1 MNWVIWLMRNDLCF
15 NRSMWHGNA
24 GIVAAIGLHPCS
36 MQHLVARC
44 KKGNMNV
51 VVANL

>member
-1 MNWVIWLMRNDLCF
+1 VAWY
-15 NRSMWHGNA
+15 A

-36 MQHLVARC
+36 MEHLAAVC
-44 KKGNMNV
+44 KKEKMNV